1 MIRIN
6 GVDVDAAEANLK
18 EYLLKEG
25 YRPERIA
32 VERNGQIVPRSTY
45 EEVFLKDG
53 DSIEIVHFVGGG

>member
-1 MIRIN
+1 MVRIN
-6 GVDVDAAEANLK
+6 GVDVDVADTNLQD
-18 EYLLKEG
+18 YLLKEG